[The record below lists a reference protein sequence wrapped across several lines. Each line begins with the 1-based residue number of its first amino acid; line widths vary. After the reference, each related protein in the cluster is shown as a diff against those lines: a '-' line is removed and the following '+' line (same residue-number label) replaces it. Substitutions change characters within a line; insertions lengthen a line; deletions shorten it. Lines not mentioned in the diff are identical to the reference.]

1 MKTSQRLI
9 SALTFFLLFGF
20 IGLQAQQIGHWR
32 PYDKSG
38 VVYFEDLKS
47 NKVEFDGVKVRVG
60 GSFTQQFQ
68 GLSHTNFW
76 SDMTTPPEFGRLY
89 ELESGFNLAT
99 ANLNLDVA
107 LAQGVR
113 LNLVTYLS
121 SRHHPEAWVK
131 GGFIQ
136 FDELPFLESEFFD
149 KLMEKVTIRVG
160 HMEVNYGDSHF
171 RRTDNGNAMYN
182 PFVGNYIVD
191 AFNTEIGGEVYYQDN
206 GLIAMLGLT
215 GGEINGNVGQART
228 SSVDD
233 NDKRSPSI
241 IGKLG
246 FDKQL
251 DDNVRLRLM
260 GSVYTTQSSSAN
272 HIFTGDRG
280 GSRYYL
286 VMEAPDASA
295 GSNFRSG
302 RYSPGFSD
310 ELTSFQFNAFLKASG
325 LEIFGTFESASG
337 RAHTEDPED
346 DFRNMTQFAADVLYR
361 IGAQENFYIGGRY
374 NTVTA
379 DDPSG
384 AEIGIDRL
392 QLGAGWF
399 VTNNIL
405 FKLEYVNQDYK
416 DFPDENRFREGNFNG
431 VMIEAVVG
439 F

>member
-9 SALTFFLLFGF
+9 SALTFLLLFGF
-20 IGLQAQQIGHWR
+20 IGLQAQQLGHWR

-47 NKVEFDGVKVRVG
+47 NTVDFEGVKARVG
-60 GSFTQQFQ
+60 GGFTQQMQ
-68 GLSHTNFW
+68 LLSHENNGNN
-76 SDMTTPPEFGRLY
+76 DLY
-89 ELESGFNLAT
+89 PLRNGFNLAT

-131 GGFIQ
+131 GGYIQ
-136 FDELPFLESEFFD
+136 FDQLPFIESEFFD
-149 KLMEKVTIRVG
+149 NLMEKVTIRIG
-160 HMEVNYGDSHF
+160 HMEVNYGDGHF

-191 AFNTEIGGEVYYQDN
+191 AFNTEIGGEVYYQSN
-206 GLIAMLGLT
+206 GLIAMLGMT
-215 GGEINGNVGQART
+215 GGEINGNVAPART
-228 SSVDD
+228 SPVDD
-233 NDKRSPSI
+233 SDKRAPSI

-272 HIFTGDRG
+272 HIFSGDRG

-286 VMEAPDASA
+286 VMVPPGVGA
-295 GSNFRSG
+295 GDRGVYPSG
-302 RYSPGFSD
+302 RYNPGFGD
-310 ELTSFQFNAFLKASG
+310 ELTTFQFNAFLKASG
-325 LEIFGTFESASG
+325 LEIFGTFESANG
-337 RAHTEDPED
+337 RASTEDPD
-346 DFRNMTQFAADVLYR
+346 NDFRNMTQFAADVLYR

-384 AEIGIDRL
+384 TEIGIDRL

-405 FKLEYVNQDYK
+405 FKLEYVNQNYK
-416 DFPDENRFREGNFNG
+416 DFPTDDIRAEGNFNG
-431 VMIEAVVG
+431 VMVEAVVG

>member
-1 MKTSQRLI
+1 MKSSQRLI
-9 SALTFFLLFGF
+9 TALTFFLLFGF
-20 IGLQAQQIGHWR
+20 IGLQAQQLGHWR

-47 NKVEFDGVKVRVG
+47 NTAEFEGVKVRVG
-60 GSFTQQFQ
+60 GGFTQQMQ
-68 GLSHTNFW
+68 LLSHENNGNN
-76 SDMTTPPEFGRLY
+76 DLY
-89 ELESGFNLAT
+89 PLRNGFNLAT

-113 LNLVTYLS
+113 LNLITYLS

-131 GGFIQ
+131 GGYIQ
-136 FDELPFLESEFFD
+136 FDQLPFLESEFFD
-149 KLMEKVTIRVG
+149 NLMEKVTIRIG
-160 HMEVNYGDSHF
+160 HMEVNYGDGHF

-191 AFNTEIGGEVYYQDN
+191 AFNTEIGGEVYYQSN
-206 GLIAMLGLT
+206 GLIAMLGMT
-215 GGEINGNVGQART
+215 GGEINGNVAPAST
-228 SSVDD
+228 SAVDD
-233 NDKRSPSI
+233 SDKRAPSI

-251 DDNVRLRLM
+251 DENVRLRLM

-272 HIFTGDRG
+272 HIFDGDRG

-286 VMEAPDASA
+286 VMVPPGVRA
-295 GSNFRSG
+295 GDRGVYPSG
-302 RYSPGFSD
+302 RYNPGFGD
-310 ELTSFQFNAFLKASG
+310 ELTTFQFNAFLKASG
-325 LEIFGTFESASG
+325 LEIFGTFESANG
-337 RAHTEDPED
+337 RARTEDPD
-346 DFRNMTQFAADVLYR
+346 NDFRNMTQFAADVLYR
-361 IGAQENFYIGGRY
+361 IGEQENFYIGGRY

-384 AEIGIDRL
+384 TEIGIDRL

-405 FKLEYVNQDYK
+405 FKLEYVNQNYK
-416 DFPDENRFREGNFNG
+416 DFPTDDIRAEGNFNG
-431 VMIEAVVG
+431 VMIEAAVG

>member
-1 MKTSQRLI
+1 MSQKII
-9 SALTFFLLFGF
+9 SALFFFVTLSYVHM
-20 IGLQAQQIGHWR
+20 QAQQIGHWR

-38 VVYFEDLKS
+38 VIYFEDPKA
-47 NKVEFDGVKVRVG
+47 NKVEFDNVKVRVG
-60 GSFTQQFQ
+60 GNFTQQFQ
-68 GLSHTNFW
+68 MLDHSNSGAA
-76 SDMTTPPEFGRLY
+76 ELY
-89 ELESGFNLAT
+89 NLAPGFNLAT

-131 GGFIQ
+131 GGYIQ

-149 KLMEKVTIRVG
+149 NLMEKVTIRIG
-160 HMEVNYGDSHF
+160 HMEVNYGDYHF

-191 AFNTEIGGEVYYQDN
+191 GFNTEIGGEIYYQNN
-206 GLIAMLGLT
+206 GFIGMLGMT
-215 GGEINGNVGQART
+215 GGEINGNVAPART
-228 SSVDD
+228 SEVDD
-233 NDKRSPSI
+233 SDAKAPSI

-251 DDNVRLRLM
+251 SDDVRLRLT
-260 GSVYTTQSSSAN
+260 GSIYTTQSSNTN
-272 HIFTGDRG
+272 HIYSGDRS

-286 VMEAPDASA
+286 VMVPPGVGA
-295 GSNFRSG
+295 GDRGVFPSG

-310 ELTSFQFNAFLKASG
+310 EVTSLMFNTFLKAG
-325 LEIFGTFESASG
+325 GFELFGTFETSQG
-337 RAHTEDPED
+337 RAHSESPDNK
-346 DFRNMTQFAADVLYR
+346 RNMSQFAADVLYR
-361 IGAQENFYIGGRY
+361 IGANENFYIGGRY

-384 AEIGIDRL
+384 AEIGIDRI

-405 FKLEYVNQDYK
+405 FKLEYVNQNYN
-416 DFPDENRFREGNFNG
+416 DFPAGNILEEGNFNG
-431 VMIEAVVG
+431 IMIEAAVG

>member
-1 MKTSQRLI
+1 MKTSQRFI
-9 SALTFFLLFGF
+9 TALTFFLLLGF
-20 IGLQAQQIGHWR
+20 INLQAQKIGHWR
-32 PYDKSG
+32 PYDKDG
-38 VVYFEDLKS
+38 VIYFEDQKS
-47 NKVEFDGVKVRVG
+47 DKVEFDGVKVRVG

-68 GLSHTNFW
+68 SLDHSNSGL
-76 SDMTTPPEFGRLY
+76 DGLDLY
-89 ELESGFNLAT
+89 NLAPGFNLAT

-136 FDELPFLESEFFD
+136 FDELPFIESNFLDE
-149 KLMEKVTIRVG
+149 LMEKVTIRIG
-160 HMEVNYGDSHF
+160 HMEVNYGDAHF

-191 AFNTEIGGEVYYQDN
+191 AFNTEIGGEVYYQNN

-215 GGEINGNVGQART
+215 GGEINGNVAPART
-228 SSVDD
+228 SDVDD
-233 NDKRSPSI
+233 SDAKAPSV

-251 DDNVRLRLM
+251 DDNVRLRLT
-260 GSVYTTQSSSAN
+260 GSVYTTSSSSAN
-272 HIFTGDRG
+272 HIFDGDRG

-286 VMEAPDASA
+286 VMVPPGVRA
-295 GSNFRSG
+295 GDRGVFPSG
-302 RYSPGFSD
+302 RYNPGFSD
-310 ELTSFQFNAFLKASG
+310 AVTTFMFNAFLKASG
-325 LEIFGTFESASG
+325 LEIFGTYEAANG
-337 RAHTEDPED
+337 RNQNEVDK
-346 DFRNMTQFAADVLYR
+346 RNMNQFAADILYR
-361 IGAQENFYIGGRY
+361 IGANENFYIGGRY

-384 AEIGIDRL
+384 TEIGINRL
-392 QLGAGWF
+392 QLGGGWF
-399 VTNNIL
+399 VTPNIL

-416 DFPDENRFREGNFNG
+416 DFPTSSLLNEGNFNG
-431 VMIEAVVG
+431 FMVEATVG

>member
-9 SALTFFLLFGF
+9 SALTFLLLFGF
-20 IGLQAQQIGHWR
+20 IGLQAQQLGHWR

-47 NKVEFDGVKVRVG
+47 NTVDFEGVKARVG
-60 GSFTQQFQ
+60 GGFTQQMQ
-68 GLSHTNFW
+68 LLSHENNGNN
-76 SDMTTPPEFGRLY
+76 DLY
-89 ELESGFNLAT
+89 PLRNGFNLAT

-113 LNLVTYLS
+113 LNLITYLS

-131 GGFIQ
+131 GGYIQ
-136 FDELPFLESEFFD
+136 FDQLPFIESEFFD
-149 KLMEKVTIRVG
+149 NLMEKVTIRIG
-160 HMEVNYGDSHF
+160 HMEVNYGDGHF

-191 AFNTEIGGEVYYQDN
+191 AFNTEIGGEVYYQSN
-206 GLIAMLGLT
+206 GLIAMLGMT
-215 GGEINGNVGQART
+215 GGEINGNVAPART
-228 SSVDD
+228 SPVDD
-233 NDKRSPSI
+233 SDKRAPSI

-272 HIFTGDRG
+272 HIFSGDRG

-286 VMEAPDASA
+286 VMVPPGVGA
-295 GSNFRSG
+295 GDRGVYPSG
-302 RYSPGFSD
+302 RYNPGFGD
-310 ELTSFQFNAFLKASG
+310 ELTTFQFNAFLKASG
-325 LEIFGTFESASG
+325 LEIFGTFESANG
-337 RAHTEDPED
+337 RASTEDPD
-346 DFRNMTQFAADVLYR
+346 NDFRNMTQFAADVLYR

-384 AEIGIDRL
+384 TEIGIDRL

-405 FKLEYVNQDYK
+405 FKLEYVNQNYK
-416 DFPDENRFREGNFNG
+416 DFPTDDIRAEGNFNG
-431 VMIEAVVG
+431 VMVEAVVG

>member
-9 SALTFFLLFGF
+9 SALTFLLLFGF
-20 IGLQAQQIGHWR
+20 IGLQAQQLGHWR

-47 NKVEFDGVKVRVG
+47 NTVDFEGVKARVG
-60 GSFTQQFQ
+60 GGFTQQMQ
-68 GLSHTNFW
+68 LLSHENNGNN
-76 SDMTTPPEFGRLY
+76 DLY
-89 ELESGFNLAT
+89 PLRNGFNLAT

-113 LNLVTYLS
+113 LNLMTYLS

-131 GGFIQ
+131 GGYIQ
-136 FDELPFLESEFFD
+136 FDQLPFIESEFFD
-149 KLMEKVTIRVG
+149 NLMEKVTIRIG
-160 HMEVNYGDSHF
+160 HMEVNYGDGHF

-191 AFNTEIGGEVYYQDN
+191 AFNTEIGGEVYYQSN
-206 GLIAMLGLT
+206 GLIAMLGMT
-215 GGEINGNVGQART
+215 GGEINGNVAPART
-228 SSVDD
+228 SPVDD
-233 NDKRSPSI
+233 SDKRAPSI

-272 HIFTGDRG
+272 HIFSGDRG

-286 VMEAPDASA
+286 VMVPPGVGA
-295 GSNFRSG
+295 GDRGVYPSG
-302 RYSPGFSD
+302 RYNPGFGD
-310 ELTSFQFNAFLKASG
+310 ELTTFQFNAFLKASG
-325 LEIFGTFESASG
+325 LEIFGTFESANG
-337 RAHTEDPED
+337 RASTEDPD
-346 DFRNMTQFAADVLYR
+346 NDFRNMTQFAADVLYR

-384 AEIGIDRL
+384 TEIGIDRL

-405 FKLEYVNQDYK
+405 FKLEYVNQNYK
-416 DFPDENRFREGNFNG
+416 DFPTDDIRAEGNFNG
-431 VMIEAVVG
+431 VMVEAVVG

>member
-9 SALTFFLLFGF
+9 SALAFFLLVGF
-20 IGLQAQQIGHWR
+20 INLQAQKIGHWR
-32 PYDKSG
+32 SYDKDG
-38 VVYFEDLKS
+38 VVYFEDLKT

-60 GSFTQQFQ
+60 GGFTQQFQ
-68 GLSHTNFW
+68 SLDHSNSGAE
-76 SDMTTPPEFGRLY
+76 PLY
-89 ELESGFNLAT
+89 NLAPGFNLAT

-131 GGFIQ
+131 GGYIQ
-136 FDELPFLESEFFD
+136 FDELPFLESDFFD
-149 KLMEKVTIRVG
+149 ALMEKVTIRVG
-160 HMEVNYGDSHF
+160 HMEVNYGDAHF

-191 AFNTEIGGEVYYQDN
+191 AFNTEIGGEVYFQDN
-206 GLIAMLGLT
+206 GLIAMLGIT
-215 GGEINGNVGQART
+215 GGEINGNVAPART
-228 SSVDD
+228 SDVDD
-233 NDKRSPSI
+233 SDAKAPAI

-251 DDNVRLRLM
+251 DDNVRLRLT
-260 GSVYTTQSSSAN
+260 GSMYTTSSSAAN
-272 HIFTGDRG
+272 HIFDGDRG

-286 VMEAPDASA
+286 VMEEPGARAGDA
-295 GSNFRSG
+295 FRSG
-302 RYSPGFSD
+302 RYVPGFND
-310 ELTSFQFNAFLKASG
+310 AVTTFMFNAFLKASG
-325 LEIFGTFESASG
+325 LEIFGTYESAKG
-337 RAHTEDPED
+337 RNRDESPDAK
-346 DFRNMTQFAADVLYR
+346 RNMNQFAADILYR
-361 IGAQENFYIGGRY
+361 IGANENFYIGGRY

-379 DDPSG
+379 DDVSG
-384 AEIGIDRL
+384 NEIGIDRL

-399 VTNNIL
+399 VTPNTL

-416 DFPDENRFREGNFNG
+416 DFSTTSRFHEGNFNG
-431 VMIEAVVG
+431 LMIEATIG

>member
-9 SALTFFLLFGF
+9 SALTFLLLFGF
-20 IGLQAQQIGHWR
+20 IGLQAQQLGHWR

-47 NKVEFDGVKVRVG
+47 NTVDFEGVKARVG
-60 GSFTQQFQ
+60 GGFTQQMQ
-68 GLSHTNFW
+68 LLSHENNGNN
-76 SDMTTPPEFGRLY
+76 DLY
-89 ELESGFNLAT
+89 PLRNGFNLAT

-113 LNLVTYLS
+113 LNLSTYLS

-131 GGFIQ
+131 GGYIQ
-136 FDELPFLESEFFD
+136 FDQLPFIESEFFD
-149 KLMEKVTIRVG
+149 NLMEKVTIRIG
-160 HMEVNYGDSHF
+160 HMEVNYGDGHF

-191 AFNTEIGGEVYYQDN
+191 AFNTEIGGEVYYQSN
-206 GLIAMLGLT
+206 GLIAMLGMT
-215 GGEINGNVGQART
+215 GGEINGNVAPART
-228 SSVDD
+228 SPVDD
-233 NDKRSPSI
+233 SDKRAPSI

-272 HIFTGDRG
+272 HIFSGDRG

-286 VMEAPDASA
+286 VMVPPGVGA
-295 GSNFRSG
+295 GDRGVYPSG
-302 RYSPGFSD
+302 RYNPGFGD
-310 ELTSFQFNAFLKASG
+310 ELTTFQFNAFLKASG
-325 LEIFGTFESASG
+325 LEIFGTFESANG
-337 RAHTEDPED
+337 RASTEDPD
-346 DFRNMTQFAADVLYR
+346 NDFRNMTQFAADVLYR

-384 AEIGIDRL
+384 TEIGIDRL

-405 FKLEYVNQDYK
+405 FKLEYVNQNYK
-416 DFPDENRFREGNFNG
+416 DFPTDDIRAEGNFNG
-431 VMIEAVVG
+431 VMVEAVVG

>member
-9 SALTFFLLFGF
+9 SALTFLLLFGF
-20 IGLQAQQIGHWR
+20 IGLQAQQLGHWR

-47 NKVEFDGVKVRVG
+47 NTVDFEGVKARVG
-60 GSFTQQFQ
+60 GGFTQQMQ
-68 GLSHTNFW
+68 LLSHENNGNN
-76 SDMTTPPEFGRLY
+76 DLY
-89 ELESGFNLAT
+89 PLRNGFNLAT

-131 GGFIQ
+131 GGYIQ
-136 FDELPFLESEFFD
+136 FDQLPFIESEFFD
-149 KLMEKVTIRVG
+149 NLMEKVTIRIG
-160 HMEVNYGDSHF
+160 HMEVNYGDGHF

-191 AFNTEIGGEVYYQDN
+191 AFNTEIGGEVYYQSN
-206 GLIAMLGLT
+206 GLIAMLGMT
-215 GGEINGNVGQART
+215 GGEINGNVAPART
-228 SSVDD
+228 SPVDD
-233 NDKRSPSI
+233 SDKRAPSI

-272 HIFTGDRG
+272 HIFSGDRG

-286 VMEAPDASA
+286 VMVPPGVGA
-295 GSNFRSG
+295 GDRGVYPSG
-302 RYSPGFSD
+302 RYNPGFGD
-310 ELTSFQFNAFLKASG
+310 ELTTFQFNAFLKASG
-325 LEIFGTFESASG
+325 LEIFGTFESANG
-337 RAHTEDPED
+337 RANTEDPD
-346 DFRNMTQFAADVLYR
+346 NDFRNMTQFAADVLYR

-384 AEIGIDRL
+384 TEIGIDRL

-405 FKLEYVNQDYK
+405 FKLEYVNQNYK
-416 DFPDENRFREGNFNG
+416 DFPTDDIRAEGNFNG
-431 VMIEAVVG
+431 VMVEAVVG